1 MFELTSLSFSIA
13 SVVSDHTTGHYFIS
27 VSLLFPFNVI
37 YWHVVWFIR
46 VVSLVDLMIFVVE
59 DTRVN

>member
-1 MFELTSLSFSIA
+1 M
-13 SVVSDHTTGHYFIS
+13 SVVKEDKGTTGHYFIS

-46 VVSLVDLMIFVVE
+46 VVSLVDLMIFIVE